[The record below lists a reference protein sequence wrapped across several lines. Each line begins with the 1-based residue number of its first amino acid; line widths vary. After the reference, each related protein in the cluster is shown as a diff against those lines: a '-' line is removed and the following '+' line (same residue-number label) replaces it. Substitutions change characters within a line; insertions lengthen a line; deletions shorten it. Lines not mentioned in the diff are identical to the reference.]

1 MVLAEIPL
9 SLRLLY
15 TVRAMMKN
23 CRDLVSGSKG
33 NRTDPGYLAPSSDL
47 SS

>member
-15 TVRAMMKN
+15 TVRAMIKIAGTLFP
-23 CRDLVSGSKG
+23 DQKG
-33 NRTDPGYLAPSSDL
+33 TVQTPGILPL
-47 SS
+47 HPI